1 MPLPSA
7 KLPELPKQGK
17 RLFLLTSTKEFFM
30 PTVQELQCYQ
40 VTSHRH
46 QEGHYQ
52 TDDARLQKEGGRG

>member
-7 KLPELPKQGK
+7 KLPELPKQE
-17 RLFLLTSTKEFFM
+17 RLFLTKSTSEFFM

-46 QEGHYQ
+46 QERFIRQ
-52 TDDARLQKEGGRG
+52 MNQVFKERGGG

>member
-7 KLPELPKQGK
+7 TLPELPKQGK
-17 RLFLLTSTKEFFM
+17 GLFLPNKTREFFM